1 MPLGHRTEESG
12 ECGGTKGA
20 MHVCNVLGIFQ
31 VLENRERCQ
40 GRCTVG
46 GRGGEQGE
54 KVECPKGLGRGFNPR
69 QERGRGGGGGIKIHT
84 SGGENGKTIP
94 LDQGGDGDEV
104 MGEDGV
110 RAYIA
115 EDGSGVGGEMEV
127 SSLFSKEGPP
137 RREVKGHGWE
147 VGRGEQAG

>member
-1 MPLGHRTEESG
+1 MVTARRKVESVG
-12 ECGGTKGA
+12 EP
-20 MHVCNVLGIFQ
+20 
-31 VLENRERCQ
+31 RERCTYATYLASSKFFRT
-40 GRCTVG
+40 GRDAKAVAPWAE
-46 GRGGEQGE
+46 GGESRGKRSSAQN
-54 KVECPKGLGRGFNPR
+54 KGLGRGFNPR